1 MAAKN
6 KILGSVSNLLYVSVP
21 LRGLQNSFLMDTGIS
36 DLNADPNLR
45 SKKIFKVPLGSQG
58 SMGRVHVEV

>member
-1 MAAKN
+1 
-6 KILGSVSNLLYVSVP
+6 
-21 LRGLQNSFLMDTGIS
+21 MDTGIS